1 MMSLCLCVSC
11 TFIAFLMFCF
21 SDPIFEMTVEE
32 GDALLEASKQ
42 TWNEQDRALQIDISV
57 LQWVEDLELKVV
69 GADLQ
74 LKVRN
79 ACDVR
84 ETFRLKLSF

>member
-1 MMSLCLCVSC
+1 
-11 TFIAFLMFCF
+11 MFCF
-21 SDPIFEMTVEE
+21 LDPIFEMTVEE

-57 LQWVEDLELKVV
+57 LQWVEDFELRVV

-79 ACDVR
+79 A
-84 ETFRLKLSF
+84 